1 MRGGGGHNRRE
12 RNRHRAPP
20 GQPCDRWGRDP
31 RRSAISR
38 GTPKMARSPQKLE
51 EARKGSPL
59 EAPEGAWACRQP
71 DFRPLPPEY
80 DRRCVCCCKAP
91 RLWHFVAPV
100 PVLEGH
106 TLCGHTSSRWQRRDS
121 YPGVSAPQGRGIS
134 FPPFLQSAIPP
145 AVGQATVQ
153 PLPGFSAIGQ
163 RVDTSRTSHV
173 VTVIMILPH

>member
-1 MRGGGGHNRRE
+1 
-12 RNRHRAPP
+12 
-20 GQPCDRWGRDP
+20 
-31 RRSAISR
+31 
-38 GTPKMARSPQKLE
+38 MARSPQKLE

-59 EAPEGAWACRQP
+59 EAPEGPWACRQP

-121 YPGVSAPQGRGIS
+121 YPSVSAPQGHKFPSFSPISCSPSSSSDHCAAPARVLGNRAEGGHIQNIPRGNCHND
-134 FPPFLQSAIPP
+134 P
-145 AVGQATVQ
+145 T
-153 PLPGFSAIGQ
+153 PLRQGP
-163 RVDTSRTSHV
+163 
-173 VTVIMILPH
+173 L